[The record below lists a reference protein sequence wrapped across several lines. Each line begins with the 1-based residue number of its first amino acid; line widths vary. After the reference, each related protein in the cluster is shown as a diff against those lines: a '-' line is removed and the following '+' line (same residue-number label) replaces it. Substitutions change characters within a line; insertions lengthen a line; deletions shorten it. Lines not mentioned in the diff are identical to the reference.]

1 MTDSAIYRNA
11 LLPGTELME
20 YRLEAVLGA
29 GGFGLTYLAW
39 DAHLQKRVAIKEYL
53 PAEFALRA
61 LDGTI
66 VPVATQRQDD
76 YRWGL
81 DRFLQEARTLARFSH
96 PHIVRVNR
104 YFEANNTAYMVM
116 EYEEGESLNRLL
128 KREPRP
134 PEEKLHAIL
143 APLLDGLRAVHE
155 AGFLHRDIKPS
166 NIFLRE
172 QGSPVLLDFGAARHA
187 IGGAA
192 AYTAVV
198 TPGYAPIEQYSEEA
212 RQGPWSDIYAVS
224 GVFYRAVTNEN
235 PPDAVSRLRGDRVG
249 VMLAGARDRYSA
261 QLLGAIGWALEMEEG
276 RRPQSV
282 AQWQAGFAGT
292 LQIPYRLPE
301 AARSGGSSGHAA
313 RFGAAEDSR
322 TGGGWKRRYAW
333 AVPLVLL
340 VIVAVRMLD
349 RDRTADVSPA
359 VPAPVPVQPAA
370 VPAPSVTSPPA
381 PQREAR
387 PKNAPPP
394 ARKPAAR
401 SHKTEP
407 VAIEAD
413 TNTTTEADVE
423 AQELRAPVRDAV
435 ALPPL
440 RSLGR
445 DRPDRERSA
454 RPGYEE

>member
-1 MTDSAIYRNA
+1 MTDSAVYRNA
-11 LLPGTELME
+11 LPPGTELME
-20 YRLEAVLGA
+20 HRIESVLGA

-61 LDGTI
+61 LDGTV

-128 KREPRP
+128 KREPYPAEDR
-134 PEEKLHAIL
+134 LRAIL
-143 APLLDGLRAVHE
+143 SPILDGLRAVHE

-166 NIFLRE
+166 NIFLRGE
-172 QGSPVLLDFGAARHA
+172 ASPVLLDFGAARHA

-235 PPDAVSRLRGDRVG
+235 PPDAVSRLRRDRVG
-249 VMLAGARDRYSA
+249 VMLAGARDRYSVP
-261 QLLGAIGWALEMEEG
+261 LLCAIGWALEMDEG

-282 AQWQAGFAGT
+282 AQWQEGFAGM
-292 LQIPYRLPE
+292 LQIPYRLPD
-301 AARSGGSSGHAA
+301 AVRSDGSSGLVT
-313 RFGAAEDSR
+313 RLSTAEDTAR
-322 TGGGWKRRYAW
+322 AGGGWKRRYAW
-333 AVPLVLL
+333 MVPLVLL
-340 VIVAVRMLD
+340 AIVAVRALQRGNAVD
-349 RDRTADVSPA
+349 PSPP
-359 VPAPVPVQPAA
+359 VPAPATVSVEPAA
-370 VPAPSVTSPPA
+370 PVASPGKTSPVPR
-381 PQREAR
+381 REAESR
-387 PKNAPPP
+387 GVPPP
-394 ARKPAAR
+394 ARKPATR
-401 SHKTEP
+401 SRKPEP
-407 VAIEAD
+407 AE
-413 TNTTTEADVE
+413 TEADAGGETDVQ
-423 AQELRAPVRDAV
+423 AQRAPVRDAV
-435 ALPPL
+435 LLSPL
-440 RSLGR
+440 TGVGR
-445 DRPDRERSA
+445 DRPSRDRSA
-454 RPGYEE
+454 RPGHE